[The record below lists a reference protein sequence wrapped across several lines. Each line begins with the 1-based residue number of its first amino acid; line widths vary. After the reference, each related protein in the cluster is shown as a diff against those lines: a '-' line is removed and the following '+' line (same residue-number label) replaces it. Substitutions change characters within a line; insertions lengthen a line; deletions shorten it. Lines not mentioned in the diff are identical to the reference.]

1 MRTNTH
7 NTLSITTAIPVDAL
21 VLAFIVAGVPVVPFS
36 Y

>member
-7 NTLSITTAIPVDAL
+7 NTLSITTATPVDAL
-21 VLAFIVAGVPVVPFS
+21 VLTFIVAGVPVVPFS